1 MLKEYIKNDFLLRKV
16 KLKQKDKSMDHRDL
30 DKVYTTSLVELFAQ
44 IVKNDLFKEKKKY
57 DPLHIMINPP
67 EPESIDLKHVFQE
80 FRIVILEN
88 YKKFIVDFMAHF
100 KSKWEPEEENEKEDE
115 K

>member
-1 MLKEYIKNDFLLRKV
+1 
-16 KLKQKDKSMDHRDL
+16 
-30 DKVYTTSLVELFAQ
+30 
-44 IVKNDLFKEKKKY
+44 
-57 DPLHIMINPP
+57 MINPP